1 MNVRKERNT
10 NLALLFLRIGGAL
23 MLLHGWPKM
32 MNYSEYAEK
41 FPDPVGFGAEFS
53 LLLTV
58 FAEVFCTVF
67 VALGLFT
74 RFATIPLMIT
84 MLVAALIVHSGD
96 PFGDREASIGYFL
109 LYAAIFFLGG
119 GKYSLDN
126 VFRKAAKW

>member
-1 MNVRKERNT
+1 
-10 NLALLFLRIGGAL
+10 

-32 MNYSEYAEK
+32 MNYSEYAAK
-41 FPDPVGFGAEFS
+41 FPDPIGLGPDFS
-53 LLLTV
+53 LMLTI
-58 FAEVFCTVF
+58 FAEVFCVVF
-67 VALGLFT
+67 VTLGLFT

-96 PFGDREASIGYFL
+96 AFSDREASIGYFL
-109 LYAAIFFLGG
+109 LYAGIFFLGA